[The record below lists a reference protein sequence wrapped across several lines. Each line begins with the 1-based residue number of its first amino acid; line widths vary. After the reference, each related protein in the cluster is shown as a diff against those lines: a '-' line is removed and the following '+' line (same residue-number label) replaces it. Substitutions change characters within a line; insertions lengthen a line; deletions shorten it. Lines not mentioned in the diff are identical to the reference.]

1 MLKAKR
7 KSNYNITET
16 GKYEKKNIN
25 ETRTEKNNPRKRM
38 N

>member
-16 GKYEKKNIN
+16 GKYEKQKYQRN
-25 ETRTEKNNPRKRM
+25 KDRKK
-38 N
+38 